1 MFLSFTLSA
10 WCTHEDHPHTHTH
23 TQLHTATHRVFQCFT
38 QSAPRGE
45 RFVQQQLS
53 EEVNWD
59 CFKKCSRS
67 FGCDASPRRLVM
79 APLPFYGWRAPP
91 PLGQWNIRHVGVP
104 GGVEG
109 EERAERWDSC
119 SSGSGSCRA
128 RKTGFFFFSF
138 FSINAGLEGVKW
150 VDEWFCVCWEVAE
163 GVFWSFVLFLFLR
176 RRDKWPGNEQTA
188 NFILSTCFLA
198 E

>member
-1 MFLSFTLSA
+1 MCVFVLHTLSL
-10 WCTHEDHPHTHTH
+10 THTWRSSSH
-23 TQLHTATHRVFQCFT
+23 THTATHRVFQCFT

-128 RKTGFFFFSF
+128 RKTGVFFFFFFFNQCGVGGGEVSGWVVLCLLGGGRRSF
-138 FSINAGLEGVKW
+138 LE
-150 VDEWFCVCWEVAE
+150 FC
-163 GVFWSFVLFLFLR
+163 SLFIPQETR
-176 RRDKWPGNEQTA
+176 
-188 NFILSTCFLA
+188 
-198 E
+198 

>member
-10 WCTHEDHPHTHTH
+10 WRTHEDHPHTH

-128 RKTGFFFFSF
+128 RKTGFFFFF
-138 FSINAGLEGVKW
+138 FFQSMQGWRGW
-150 VDEWFCVCWEVAE
+150 SEWMS
-163 GVFWSFVLFLFLR
+163 GSVFVGRWQKEFSGVLFSFYSSGDEINDLGMNR
-176 RRDKWPGNEQTA
+176 QQT
-188 NFILSTCFLA
+188 LSCLLVF
-198 E
+198 

>member
-10 WCTHEDHPHTHTH
+10 WHTHEDHPHTQLH

-128 RKTGFFFFSF
+128 RKTGFFFFFFFFNQCGVGGGEVSGWVVLRLLGGGRRSF
-138 FSINAGLEGVKW
+138 LE
-150 VDEWFCVCWEVAE
+150 FC
-163 GVFWSFVLFLFLR
+163 SLFIPQETR
-176 RRDKWPGNEQTA
+176 
-188 NFILSTCFLA
+188 
-198 E
+198 

>member
-10 WCTHEDHPHTHTH
+10 WRTHEDHPHTH

-67 FGCDASPRRLVM
+67 FGCDASPIRLVM

-128 RKTGFFFFSF
+128 RKTGFFFFF
-138 FSINAGLEGVKW
+138 FFQSMQGWRGW
-150 VDEWFCVCWEVAE
+150 SEWMS
-163 GVFWSFVLFLFLR
+163 GSVFVGRWQKEFSGVLFSFYSSGDEINDLGMNR
-176 RRDKWPGNEQTA
+176 QQT
-188 NFILSTCFLA
+188 LSCLLVF
-198 E
+198 

>member
-1 MFLSFTLSA
+1 MKII
-10 WCTHEDHPHTHTH
+10 HTHTH
-23 TQLHTATHRVFQCFT
+23 THTHTHRATHRVLQRFT

-91 PLGQWNIRHVGVP
+91 PLGQRNIRHVGVP
-104 GGVEG
+104 GGVEEE

-119 SSGSGSCRA
+119 SSDSCSCTA
-128 RKTGFFFFSF
+128 RKTGFFFFFF
-138 FSINAGLEGVKW
+138 FSINVGLEGVKW

-176 RRDKWPGNEQTA
+176 RRDERPGNEQRA
-188 NFILSTCFLA
+188 ENFIVSTCFLA